1 MALNFQGVRF
11 QPFKDITF
19 LDNMSIVQL
28 KNYLMQ
34 EQKDLNALQTHLIS
48 LRDKAKEQLQAF
60 SIEAVKVESSKF
72 DSPTEKANLIN
83 QIKEARMKKL
93 ALMAAKKQME
103 MVLKANE
110 GAKKAINAP
119 DKLISILKNLG
130 ADDDEIQKALVELGG
145 NDYDY
150 DEIREW
156 HEDYQIDAF
165 EKKMTDEGYELI
177 DLSEAESYFI
187 GAE

>member
-1 MALNFQGVRF
+1 MALNFSGIKF

-19 LDNMSIVQL
+19 LDNMDIGQL
-28 KNYLMQ
+28 KNYLAQ
-34 EQKDLNALQTHLIS
+34 EQKELSALQTHLIS

-60 SIEAVKVESSKF
+60 SIESVKVESSEF
-72 DSPTEKANLIN
+72 DSSAERMNLIN

-110 GAKKAINAP
+110 KAKKIISTP
-119 DKLISILKNLG
+119 DKIITILKNLG
-130 ADDDEIQKALVELGG
+130 ASDEEIQKALTELHG
-145 NDYDY
+145 DEEY
-150 DEIREW
+150 DEIDEW
-156 HEDYQIDAF
+156 HENYQADEF
-165 EKKMTDEGYELI
+165 MRKMEDEGYELL